1 MILDTDAIDTARFS
15 DAVRR
20 VALEERLSEGFS
32 VYAERAVHKTVKL
45 YLEPNAEHHEVPL
58 LGSVADIFDGKT
70 VKEVQTGDLSPLVT
84 KLKRILSYYPVEIVH
99 PFPIYTSHR
108 WLDKDSGEISA
119 PTKRGACRSIYTV
132 ARRLYPIRELIGNE
146 NLTVRILAYE
156 CEEFRALDGW
166 DKAKK
171 RGATLLGKMP
181 RSLTGE
187 LVLRGAS
194 DYGMLLPDSLED
206 GFRRIDYLKAV
217 KSRSRYD
224 GSGLKLLL
232 YLGVIEESGREGRSV
247 IYSRALRDIKPE
259 CSFDRSN

>member
-1 MILDTDAIDTARFS
+1 MILNTDSIDIARFS

-32 VYAERAVHKTVKL
+32 VYAEGAVHKTVKL

-58 LGSVADIFDGKT
+58 LGGVADIFDGE
-70 VKEVQTGDLSPLVT
+70 VVREVQTGDLSPLVP
-84 KLKRILSYYPVEIVH
+84 KLKRILPYYPVEIVH
-99 PFPIYTSHR
+99 PFPVYTSHR

-132 ARRLYPIRELIGNE
+132 SRRLYPIRELIGN
-146 NLTVRILAYE
+146 NGLTVRILAYE

-166 DKAKK
+166 DKTKK

-181 RSLTGE
+181 RALVGE

-194 DYGMLLPDSLED
+194 DYRALLPDSLQD
-206 GFRRIDYLKAV
+206 GFRRVDYFKAV
-217 KSRSRYD
+217 KGRSRYD
-224 GSGLKLLL
+224 GAGLKLLL
-232 YLGVIEESGREGRSV
+232 YLGVIEQTGREGRSA
-247 IYSRALRDIKPE
+247 IYSRVGITT
-259 CSFDRSN
+259 